1 MDPGPDPTAAG
12 GVIGMTGSTVGGVA
26 GSGDPEPFDEPT
38 AGRTGGGGAGRG
50 GARVPGALDSV
61 VMGVDGLESSAG
73 RTGGDGT
80 DRGGAG
86 FGEVLDPLATA
97 DDALEAGVLDGL
109 TADERPDAVL
119 PPDPPAAG
127 AEEFDERVALRVEPV

>member
-1 MDPGPDPTAAG
+1 
-12 GVIGMTGSTVGGVA
+12 
-26 GSGDPEPFDEPT
+26 
-38 AGRTGGGGAGRG
+38 
-50 GARVPGALDSV
+50 LDSV

-109 TADERPDAVL
+109 TADELLDAAL
-119 PPDPPAAG
+119 PPDPPA
-127 AEEFDERVALRVEPV
+127 EEALELDGRVALRVELV